1 MKRNTLKKS
10 IDIKEYL
17 GTNGYLVSDGATGT
31 ELIQAGVLKK
41 GISPED
47 ILLNDPDAFVKVHRS
62 YYEAG
67 SDYVVANNFGASRTK
82 LEEWNLAGQ
91 FEKINRVAIQCVK
104 KALKQSGKKG
114 FVASSIGPTGRL
126 LPPMGGATME
136 ELIFLYSE
144 QVKIIN
150 DEGVDL
156 FVIETMSDM
165 REAKAAY
172 IAIRDICDVPI
183 GVCLTFDANAKT
195 LFNNSP
201 ESFAVTFDST
211 DVLFLGV
218 NCSVGPKDLT
228 PIIQRIG
235 EYTSKPIVVNANA
248 GTGSAH
254 YEIEDFTSQIDQWI
268 AAGARIFGGCCG
280 TTPDYI
286 KAIVK
291 TLSKK
296 KMKKKLSVKLGTHL
310 ASLSKVISVGE
321 NLPTAIIGERINPT
335 NKKDMIEELKNGK
348 LDIVKEY
355 ARKQIEDGAH
365 LLDVNLGAAGVDQVK
380 LMSKTFQT
388 LSANFEA
395 PLVVDSSKL
404 EAIEAALRSY
414 GGKAL
419 VNSTTADDD
428 KAEKIFKLAV
438 KYGAA
443 VIGLTMN
450 EKGIPMTAT
459 ERFALAS
466 KMLKLAKKQGLKPE
480 NLVIDTLTLSLSSN
494 QKEVL
499 ETIKAIELVK
509 NKLHLS
515 TVLGVSN
522 VSYGLPARENLNQT
536 FLTLAIN
543 AGLNLAIVNPSSES
557 MKKSFDTMNVI
568 NGYDAFAVEYIN
580 RYANL
585 VKPEAEK
592 GKADKPQDP
601 MSLLRQAIIDG
612 DDSKSVLVA
621 KAASDLGLSLVDIA
635 SRSMIPAIEVVGKY
649 FKDGRY
655 FLPQVVLSAQAMKK
669 AFEVLKAEKGGQ
681 KVEYKAKVVM
691 ATVKGDIHDIG
702 KNIVITLLET
712 NGFEVID
719 LGKSVSAED
728 IVKKVKEMNPDFIGL
743 SALMTTTMEEM
754 EIVIKELKKAG
765 LHNIPVMVGGA
776 VVTQDFANSIGAKFY
791 AKDAMQAVELLN
803 QYKLIS

>member
-1 MKRNTLKKS
+1 MKRNSVNKHVDIIKHLKTK
-10 IDIKEYL
+10 
-17 GTNGYLVSDGATGT
+17 GYLVSDGATGT
-31 ELIQAGVLKK
+31 ELINAGVLKK
-41 GISPED
+41 GISPD
-47 ILLNDPDAFVKVHRS
+47 HILLNDPDAFVKVHRS

-67 SDYVVANNFGASRTK
+67 SDYTVANNFGATRTK
-82 LEEWNLAGQ
+82 LEEWGLQGEL
-91 FEKINRVAIQCVK
+91 EKINRVAIQCVK

-126 LPPMGGATME
+126 LPPMGNATME
-136 ELIFLYSE
+136 ELIDIYKE
-144 QVKIIN
+144 QIKIIY

-172 IAIRDICDVPI
+172 IAIRDICNVPV

-201 ESFAVTFDST
+201 ESFAVTFDAT

-218 NCSVGPKDLT
+218 NCSVGPKDVT

-248 GTGSAH
+248 GTGYAH
-254 YEIEDFTSQIDQWI
+254 FEIGDFTSQIDQWI

-286 KAIVK
+286 KAISK
-291 TLSKK
+291 ALAKK

-310 ASLSKVISVGE
+310 ASLSKVVSVGE

-335 NKKDMIEELKNGK
+335 NKKDMIDELKHGT
-348 LDIVKEY
+348 LELVKEY
-355 ARKQIEDGAH
+355 ARKQIDDGAH

-380 LMSKTFQT
+380 LMSKTFQM
-388 LSANFEA
+388 LSALFEA
-395 PLVVDSSKL
+395 PLVVDSSKV
-404 EAIEAALRSY
+404 EAIEAALRAY

-419 VNSTTADDD
+419 INSTTADKD
-428 KAEKIFKLAV
+428 KAEKIFKLAA

-450 EKGIPMTAT
+450 EKGIPMSAG
-459 ERFALAS
+459 ERFVLAS
-466 KMLKLAKKQGLKPE
+466 GMLKLAKAHGIKPE

-494 QKEVL
+494 QKEVM
-499 ETIKAIELVK
+499 ETIKTLELVK

-515 TVLGVSN
+515 TILGVSN

-543 AGLNLAIVNPSSES
+543 AGLNLAIVNPSSEH

-580 RYANL
+580 EYAKSI
-585 VKPEAEK
+585 KPEGER
-592 GKADKPQDP
+592 DKSERPQDP

-612 DDSKSVLVA
+612 DDSISVVAA
-621 KAASDLGLSLVDIA
+621 KAASGLGLTLVDIA
-635 SRSMIPAIEVVGKY
+635 TKSMIPAIEVVGKY

-669 AFEVLKAEKGGQ
+669 AFEILKAHDGGQ
-681 KVEYKAKVVM
+681 KIEYKAKVVM

-719 LGKSVSAED
+719 LGKSISAED
-728 IVKKVKEMNPDFIGL
+728 IVKKAKELNPDFIGL

-754 EIVIKELKKAG
+754 GIVIKELKKAG

-803 QYKLIS
+803 QCKSK